1 MCPSI
6 KPMRDAILRTILTG
20 AVIALALIIARRPLA
35 AQRGIEWPT
44 HGWRTSSPEAQGVDS
59 RALAEM
65 VNAAREQH
73 IPIHSLVIVRHGR
86 VVLTATFYP
95 YHEAE
100 LHDIA
105 SATKSVTATLVGVAI
120 GKHQLSDVRQSVL
133 PLFADR
139 SIGHR
144 DPRKDAITLQDL
156 LAMTSGL
163 ACEFTHGETTQ
174 DEMRKSADWTQFVLD
189 LPMAAAPGS
198 TFAYCSPGMHLLSS
212 IVSRATGVSA
222 LQYAQRE
229 VFGPLGITDVIWP
242 ADPHGVTHGW
252 GDLHL
257 RPLDMAKL
265 GFLWLHHGRWEN
277 RQLIPAAWM
286 RDALAQHSAMM
297 GSGYGYGI
305 WVYPDRTP
313 PMFEANGRGGQRI
326 IVIPDKDVVVVMAGG
341 GLEPNDLAMY
351 LWQAIKSDGRLSD
364 NDAALHQLH
373 AAVASA
379 AAPPEPTATAS
390 LPALATQVSGK
401 RYQLDENALGLT
413 TLSLTFN
420 SNDAQVELAFVDG
433 HRERRPVALNGVP
446 RLSADGRFGLPVAVS
461 GNWERPDVFV
471 LTYDEVAN
479 INAFE
484 FRLAFSAQGVTVGV
498 KERTGQLNAQFQG
511 R

>member
-6 KPMRDAILRTILTG
+6 KPMRHAILMTILTS
-20 AVIALALIIARRPLA
+20 AVIAVASIIAGRSLA
-35 AQRGIEWPT
+35 AQGGIEWPT
-44 HGWRTSSPEAQGVDS
+44 HGWRTSSPEAQGIDS
-59 RALAEM
+59 RALADM
-65 VNAAREQH
+65 VNTAREQH

-265 GFLWLHHGRWEN
+265 GFLWLHHGRWED
-277 RQLIPAAWM
+277 RQLIPADWM
-286 RDALAQHSAMM
+286 RDALEQHSAMT

-313 PMFEANGRGGQRI
+313 PMFEANGSGGQSI
-326 IVIPDKDVVVVMAGG
+326 IVGPTM
-341 GLEPNDLAMY
+341 
-351 LWQAIKSDGRLSD
+351 LSF
-364 NDAALHQLH
+364 
-373 AAVASA
+373 
-379 AAPPEPTATAS
+379 
-390 LPALATQVSGK
+390 
-401 RYQLDENALGLT
+401 
-413 TLSLTFN
+413 TFN
-420 SNDAQVELAFVDG
+420 SNDASVELAFVDG
-433 HRERRPVALNGVP
+433 HRDRRPVALNGVP
-446 RLSADGRFGLPVAVS
+446 RLSPDGRFGLPVAVS
-461 GNWERPDVFV
+461 GTWERPDVFV

-484 FRLAFSAQGVTVGV
+484 FRLAFSTQGVTVGV
-498 KERTGQLNAQFQG
+498 KERTGQLNAQFEG